1 MLVIV
6 QFHNVST
13 TQCIPPAWVLTAPSA
28 KESITTDGSSSSL
41 YHLLVL
47 QTISLTDINRAG
59 SQQDGVTLLPVP
71 LIQTQFV
78 FVVYCHFRVF
88 CCFFLICKH
97 SFVQHLILLMRCK
110 GCSNHEL
117 LRNSPNHNSDQSG
130 FRQKSINKV
139 NIFI

>member
-1 MLVIV
+1 MLVTV
-6 QFHNVST
+6 QFHNVSA
-13 TQCIPPAWVLTAPSA
+13 TQCIPPAWALTAPSA

-78 FVVYCHFRVF
+78 FCGLLSFQGF
-88 CCFFLICKH
+88 LLFF
-97 SFVQHLILLMRCK
+97 
-110 GCSNHEL
+110 
-117 LRNSPNHNSDQSG
+117 P
-130 FRQKSINKV
+130 
-139 NIFI
+139 